1 MKPEDIE
8 ENTIYGY
15 NNKKTFY
22 SNIVGTPIVNAV
34 TGAKYPWEV
43 GSKEEKKFFKVTST
57 TAYGQKKGNH
67 ELGSNQGGFAFFE
80 SPEEYMNHTGCKLSG
95 DIVSSWHERMQIEL
109 EKD

>member
-1 MKPEDIE
+1 MEAE
-8 ENTIYGY
+8 AFAENTIYGY

-57 TAYGQKKGNH
+57 IAYGQKKGDH
-67 ELGSNQGGFAFFE
+67 SLGSNQAGFAFYE
-80 SPEEYMNHTGCKLSG
+80 SPQEYMDHTGCKLSG
-95 DIVSSWHERMQIEL
+95 DVISNWHDRVVIDSDKE
-109 EKD
+109 